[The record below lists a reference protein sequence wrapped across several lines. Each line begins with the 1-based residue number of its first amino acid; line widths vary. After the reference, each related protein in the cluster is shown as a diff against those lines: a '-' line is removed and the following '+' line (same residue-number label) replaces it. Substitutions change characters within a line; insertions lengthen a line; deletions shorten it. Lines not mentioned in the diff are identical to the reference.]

1 MASVIIG
8 MDPHKPSVTIEIM
21 NERENVLLGQRFGTD
36 RDGFKELLR
45 TGRRFPDRTWAI
57 EGCNGIGRHVAQRL
71 VAAGEAVV
79 DVLPKL
85 SARTQVFSTG
95 NGRKTDPVD
104 AHSIALAA
112 LRTRDLR
119 VVPDNACAANTAS
132 NAATISACSD
142 SVKVLAA
149 RSAPSRT

>member
-8 MDPHKPSVTIEIM
+8 MDPHKRSVTIEVM
-21 NERENVLLGQRFGTD
+21 NERENMLLGQRFGTD

-85 SARTQVFSTG
+85 SARTQVFRPATAERRIRLTRTRSRWRRCARATCG
-95 NGRKTDPVD
+95 SSRTTP
-104 AHSIALAA
+104 APPTP
-112 LRTRDLR
+112 LRTPQQFL
-119 VVPDNACAANTAS
+119 
-132 NAATISACSD
+132 
-142 SVKVLAA
+142 LA
-149 RSAPSRT
+149 RTR